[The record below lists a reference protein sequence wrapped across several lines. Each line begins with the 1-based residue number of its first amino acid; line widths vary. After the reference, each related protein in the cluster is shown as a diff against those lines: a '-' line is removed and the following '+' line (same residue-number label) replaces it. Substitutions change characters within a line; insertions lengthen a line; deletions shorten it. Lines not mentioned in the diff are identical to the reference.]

1 MSDDLSYSLGLQIEN
16 FQQGAHEAIAQT
28 REIHHEL
35 RGIRTAIEAGGVGV
49 IAISFLRDV
58 ADWAEKSGDK
68 LDSNVQ
74 ALIRWKHAAADGGDA
89 IKGFAAGLIGP
100 IIKAGEGLGMMLRG
114 IYEGVHN
121 PSSTKSPLQM
131 LKNIAQAWK
140 DIGAAEFTSQ
150 ALDQQQLTDGAN
162 RTKQLDEQAAKL
174 KEIRAEAAKLGQ
186 ADMDYNFSQLSTAQ
200 QLNQLLSIRKL
211 IESDLANFKGKEPD
225 REKLINEL
233 TANGTE
239 IAKTRDKLAK
249 EGVKTEKDLTAELER
264 QARIAE
270 KARKDEEGRAQ
281 AAKMTQ
287 QAYESIMFGVTNG
300 GYSSQQIQEASSG
313 ALSEAVRRNKQ
324 KLSGLDS
331 NPGSAFDY
339 GNSLEITRLNNENA
353 RIQAELSL
361 RSGISRDRATL
372 GDAGARRSFQGD
384 PLVYDKLVQQFG
396 GSQNEQQKQT
406 QLLQDIK
413 DQQRRGLKVVPL
425 GTTGTLPA
433 QNPAGPSIPS

>member
-1 MSDDLSYSLGLQIEN
+1 MSDDLQYSLGLQIQN

-58 ADWAEKSGDK
+58 ADWAEKSGNK
-68 LDSNVQ
+68 LDDNVQ
-74 ALIRWKHAAADGGDA
+74 ALIRWKKALEDTGGIKSVMAD
-89 IKGFAAGLIGP
+89 LIAP
-100 IIKAGEGLGMMLRG
+100 FIRAGETLGMTFRA
-114 IYEGVHN
+114 IYEGMR
-121 PSSTKSPLQM
+121 TKSSEGSMVKLLQ
-131 LKNIAQAWK
+131 NIAVAWVRIVDVQQK
-140 DIGAAEFTSQ
+140 SND
-150 ALDQQQLTDGAN
+150 LDKNEAVNKEKTNKA
-162 RTKQLDEQAAKL
+162 LDEQASKMR
-174 KEIRAEAAKLGQ
+174 EIHAEGIKLGQ
-186 ADMDYNFSQLSTAQ
+186 ADRDYNFSQLSTAQ